1 MEFPSQEYWSG
12 LPFPTPRDL
21 PDPEVKAESLAS
33 PALAGGFF
41 ATVLI
46 LNTAAAAKS
55 LQSCPT
61 LVTPCQAP
69 LSVGFSRQ
77 ESWSGLPFPSPVLS
91 WASAMYGV
99 ATAEHDGDGNKK
111 AKAIWWLL

>member
-1 MEFPSQEYWSG
+1 MTNQDNGAEYKCDNGSHNPG
-12 LPFPTPRDL
+12 LRIWGPRFQ
-21 PDPEVKAESLAS
+21 SL
-33 PALAGGFF
+33 LTTDKRCCLGVVVGLV
-41 ATVLI
+41 T
-46 LNTAAAAKS
+46 K
-55 LQSCPT
+55 SCPT

-111 AKAIWWLL
+111 VKAMWWLL